1 MTLLVCRIVTSTRM
15 RKPKT
20 CESSSTSI
28 FGHWYG
34 AIAVAAEESGL
45 TGCDT
50 ATMAVVFDASDTD
63 ELDLIIVVFS
73 GVSTGSV
80 VVSGWNACSCG
91 LIIWKSGHNTAI
103 SPAEPF
109 GNMLWPFAAKSEVS
123 LIFATTALILLP
135 RVTNDTRHNQLCQV
149 I

>member
-1 MTLLVCRIVTSTRM
+1 MTLLVCKFVTSTRM

-28 FGHWYG
+28 CGGWYG
-34 AIAVAAEESGL
+34 TIAVAVEESGV

-50 ATMAVVFDASDTD
+50 GTMEVVVGVSDTD
-63 ELDLIIVVFS
+63 ELDLIIVVLN
-73 GVSTGSV
+73 GEGTISV
-80 VVSGWNACSCG
+80 ATKDWNACNCW
-91 LIIWKSGHNTAI
+91 LITWKSGHNTAR
-103 SPAEPF
+103 SPVEPF

>member
-1 MTLLVCRIVTSTRM
+1 MC
-15 RKPKT
+15 KPKT
-20 CESSSTSI
+20 YESSSTSI

-34 AIAVAAEESGL
+34 TIAVAAEESGV
-45 TGCDT
+45 TGCGT

-63 ELDLIIVVFS
+63 ELDLIIVVLN
-73 GVSTGSV
+73 GEGTVSV

-109 GNMLWPFAAKSEVS
+109 GNMLWPFAAKSELS
-123 LIFATTALILLP
+123 LIFATIALILLP
-135 RVTNDTRHNQLCQV
+135 RVTSDTRHNQMYQV